1 MTCFC
6 TLKHDPDF
14 RAMLTNSSMELRAA
28 IFGYM
33 LGFYPTLKSAE
44 RYNASIREWRSKHA
58 VNAERS
64 LRHFDGMVVLNKKQI
79 VNIAEKVFAARNTIL
94 MYNESPVG
102 QNLFGDKKV
111 TADFL
116 LQVLGQDSVTYMKFV
131 EEEEDPEA
139 EVSRTNIYA
148 ISDMIAEVSR
158 CASPLQDQTTY
169 AKDRE
174 VAVSQIN
181 EKYEGRFPIDDIRTL
196 YNTLFYWFE
205 FIQEGSED
213 KGTGDVDDISRRVKF
228 DAMRDDKHQLYRT
241 SFVKNFMLRS
251 LISDEEEQKISD
263 GGAPSVCMKCAI
275 KTLEEFSWK

>member
-14 RAMLTNSSMELRAA
+14 RAMLTNSSMELRAS

-44 RYNASIREWRSKHA
+44 SHNASIREWRSKHA

-64 LRHFDGMVVLNKKQI
+64 LRHFDGLVVLNKKQI

-94 MYNESPVG
+94 KYNESPVG
-102 QNLFGDKKV
+102 QFLYGDREV

-131 EEEEDPEA
+131 EEEDSE
-139 EVSRTNIYA
+139 EVSRSNVLA

-158 CASPLQDQTTY
+158 CASPLQDRTSY

-174 VAVSQIN
+174 VAISQIN

-196 YNTLFYWFE
+196 YNALFYWFE
-205 FIQEGSED
+205 FIQEGSEG
-213 KGTGDVDDISRRVKF
+213 KGSGDVDDISRRVKF

-251 LISDEEEQKISD
+251 LVSDEEEQKINEGS
-263 GGAPSVCMKCAI
+263 APSVCMKCAI
-275 KTLEEFSWK
+275 KALEEFSWK